1 MKTKDMPDAFKAALR
16 IDLHYGPVGERLLLI
31 YERLYAHFGAQH
43 WWPGETPFEISVGA
57 ILTQNTSWSN
67 VSKAISN
74 LKVKGM
80 LDPVVLY
87 NLPHEAIA
95 EAIRPAGYFNVKA
108 QRLQAFVSF
117 LVERFNSSLDDMF
130 STGLEKLR
138 PMLLSIKGIGP
149 ETADSILLYAGGLP
163 SFVVDA
169 YTVRA
174 LLRHD
179 LIDQYAAYEDVRSLF
194 MDHLQEDTALFNEYH
209 ALWVA
214 LGKQYCKKNAP
225 LCEACPL
232 NGI

>member
-1 MKTKDMPDAFKAALR
+1 LKIKDISGELKATGR
-16 IDLHYGPVGERLLLI
+16 MNLHYGPVGDRLLLI

-43 WWPGETPFEISVGA
+43 WWPGETPFEVSAGA
-57 ILTQNTSWSN
+57 ILTQNTSWDN

-74 LKVKGM
+74 LKAKGM

-108 QRLQAFVSF
+108 QRLHAFVSF
-117 LVERFNSSLDDMF
+117 LAERFNGSLDDMF
-130 STGLEKLR
+130 SIGLEGLR
-138 PMLLSIKGIGP
+138 PMLLDIKGIGP
-149 ETADSILLYAGGLP
+149 ETADSILLYAGRLP

-179 LIDQYAAYEDVRSLF
+179 LIDQDAAYEDVRSLF

-214 LGKQYCKKNAP
+214 LGKQYCKKNRP

-232 NGI
+232 NGA

>member
-1 MKTKDMPDAFKAALR
+1 MADAFKAALR
-16 IDLHYGPVGERLLLI
+16 TGLRPGPLEERLIFI
-31 YERLYAHFGAQH
+31 YEHLYDHFGPQH

-57 ILTQNTSWSN
+57 ILTQNTSWGN
-67 VSKAISN
+67 VSKAILN
-74 LKVKGM
+74 LKTKGM
-80 LDPVVLY
+80 LEPLILY

-108 QRLQAFVSF
+108 QRLTAFVSF
-117 LVERFNSSLDDMF
+117 IIERFNGSLDDMF
-130 STGLEKLR
+130 SIGLEDLR
-138 PMLLSIKGIGP
+138 PMLLGIKGIGP

-179 LIDQYAAYEDVRSLF
+179 LIDQDAGYEDVRSLF
-194 MDHLQEDTALFNEYH
+194 MDHLPLDVSLFNEYH

-214 LGKQYCKKNAP
+214 VGKSYCKKGSP
-225 LCEACPL
+225 YCKVCPL